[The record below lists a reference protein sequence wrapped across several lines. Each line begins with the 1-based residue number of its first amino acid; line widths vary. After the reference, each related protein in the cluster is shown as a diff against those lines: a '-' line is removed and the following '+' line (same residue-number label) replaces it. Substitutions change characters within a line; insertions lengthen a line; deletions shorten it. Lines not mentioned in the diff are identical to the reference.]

1 MGSSS
6 ASVELNLSLK
16 PSYVPK
22 TIANLLTDLSKVGNA
37 SDKLA
42 VLNDYINQYEEEL
55 NSIVAFK
62 RQLPQCM
69 LLLMEA
75 LDTLRIE
82 FMNIKNGMES
92 EATAGRP
99 LMEFLAIKRKHYE
112 EKQTDVSAADQK
124 YNNKGKSCLMSSSY
138 QLWNS
143 NHENKKQKTFM
154 DFIQVRNQNPISFK
168 ESSFRSSLAENGFSS
183 RENNIR
189 GSHSRFASVGTN
201 NGHVGLNLKADDQSL
216 NYYPRPLTQPI
227 WKNNRRTWSAE
238 LHARFVEA
246 LNLLGGIEVATPKQ
260 IREVMQ
266 VEGLTN
272 DQVKSHLQKYRLHC
286 RRLPA
291 GRYAECMVNFQD
303 PWHPQ
308 IYLSDPLASED
319 SDENNS
325 KAEGSPSRKS

>member
-1 MGSSS
+1 MGSPSTS
-6 ASVELNLSLK
+6 LELNLSLK

-22 TIANLLTDLSKVGNA
+22 TISNLLTDLSNVGNA

-42 VLNDYINQYEEEL
+42 VLNDYINQHEEEL

-62 RQLPQCM
+62 RQLPQS
-69 LLLMEA
+69 LA
-75 LDTLRIE
+75 TLKDE

-92 EATAGRP
+92 ETTGRP

-112 EKQTDVSAADQK
+112 EKQTDILATDQK
-124 YNNKGKSCLMSSSY
+124 YDYKGKNLMSSSPH
-138 QLWNS
+138 QLCNS
-143 NHENKKQKTFM
+143 NYENKKQKTFI
-154 DFIQVRNQNPISFK
+154 DFIQVPNQNPISVK
-168 ESSFRSSLAENGFSS
+168 ESSFRLSLAEKECSS
-183 RENNIR
+183 GEIDIR
-189 GSHSRFASVGTN
+189 GSYSRFASVGTN
-201 NGHVGLNLKADDQSL
+201 NGQCGLNLRADNQSL
-216 NYYPRPLTQPI
+216 NYHPRPLTQPI
-227 WKNNRRTWSAE
+227 WKNNRRTWSPE

-272 DQVKSHLQKYRLHC
+272 DQVKSHLQKYRVHY

-291 GRYAECMVNFQD
+291 ENYAECLVNFQD

-308 IYLSDPLASED
+308 IFYGDPLSSKD

-325 KAEGSPSRKS
+325 EPEESLSRKS

>member
-1 MGSSS
+1 MASSS
-6 ASVELNLSLK
+6 SLELNLSLK

-22 TIANLLTDLSKVGNA
+22 TIANLLKDLSHVDTA

-42 VLNDYINQYEEEL
+42 VLNDYINQHEEEL

-62 RQLPQCM
+62 HQLPQCM

-75 LDTLRIE
+75 LGTLKDE
-82 FMNIKNGMES
+82 FMSIKNGMES
-92 EATAGRP
+92 ETGRP

-112 EKQTDVSAADQK
+112 EEQTDISAAEKFDC
-124 YNNKGKSCLMSSSY
+124 KGKSSMRSSP

-143 NHENKKQKTFM
+143 NCNNKKQKTFIE
-154 DFIQVRNQNPISFK
+154 FIQAPNQNPIPFK
-168 ESSFRSSLAENGFSS
+168 ESTFSSSLAEKGCISK
-183 RENNIR
+183 EIIR
-189 GSHSRFASVGTN
+189 KSYSRFASVGTN
-201 NGHVGLNLKADDQSL
+201 NGDSRLNLRADNRTL
-216 NYYPRPLTQPI
+216 NYHPRPLTQPI
-227 WKNNRRTWSAE
+227 WKNNRRSWSPE

-286 RRLPA
+286 RRLPEN
-291 GRYAECMVNFQD
+291 YAKCLVKFQD

-308 IYLSDPLASED
+308 MYCGDPLSPED

-325 KAEGSPSRKS
+325 NPEGSLSRKS